1 MRHSFL
7 IAAPLAMF
15 ALAAPALAGGAECQK
30 AAQTAGMDHKHCTAS
45 KEECMKYMQD
55 ARNHGWLGVEY
66 DKTED
71 GNMVIGKVVSGS
83 PAEKAGLKTGDVLF
97 ALNGIAFTDANKDKL
112 SAVRKSLMPGSYA
125 TYSVKR
131 NGVSQ
136 DVSVTLGKM
145 PDDVYQAMVTE
156 HMKEH
161 VDVAAR

>member
-1 MRHSFL
+1 MRHAL
-7 IAAPLAMF
+7 LLAPLAMF

-55 ARNHGWLGVEY
+55 ARNHGWLGIEY
-66 DKTED
+66 DQTEN

-83 PAEKAGLKTGDVLF
+83 PAEKAGFAKGDVLT
-97 ALNGIAFTDANKDKL
+97 ALNGIALTDANKDKL
-112 SAVRKSLMPGSYA
+112 AAARKDLWPGSNV
-125 TYSVKR
+125 TYSIKR
-131 NGVSQ
+131 NGYSK
-136 DVSVTLGKM
+136 DVSATLGKM

-161 VDVAAR
+161 VDVAAK